1 MCKWICFLGR
11 ELISFIR
18 FSLRFRSMLKTTGWE
33 VGRASRSWVIQRISQ
48 GPGRKQFTW
57 DGSKGNFKQRT
68 VFGSTGRARW
78 SNRRQRGT
86 KKLATVGNSQPP
98 RTKGLEL
105 EEETHKSVSMRAGA
119 LELGLGGSRGLEGPL
134 SSEIANQEGVRKEG
148 TLWPLSSHLWLTV
161 VSASPRPLT
170 TKRAWMMWSAG
181 PEWASKHG

>member
-1 MCKWICFLGR
+1 MVPKVTLKKGLCSEVWAGLGEQTGDR
-11 ELISFIR
+11 YQEISHN
-18 FSLRFRSMLKTTGWE
+18 G
-33 VGRASRSWVIQRISQ
+33 
-48 GPGRKQFTW
+48 
-57 DGSKGNFKQRT
+57 
-68 VFGSTGRARW
+68 
-78 SNRRQRGT
+78 
-86 KKLATVGNSQPP
+86 KLSAP

-105 EEETHKSVSMRAGA
+105 EEETHKSVFMRAGA

-148 TLWPLSSHLWLTV
+148 TLWPLSSRLWLTV